1 MLELKLDR
9 VSKQYKQKM
18 VVDRLE
24 YTFRTGVYGLLGEN
38 GAGKTTL
45 LRMAAGVLKPTAGQI
60 LCNQCEI
67 GKLGSAYRMKLGYL
81 PQKFGYY
88 PNFTVWRYMEYLAEL
103 KAVPP
108 ELVKGRIEQ
117 LLGDTGLS
125 GVQSAKIKTLS
136 GGMVR
141 RLGIAQ
147 SLLNDPEI
155 LILDEPTSGLD
166 PKERIRFRNL
176 LSSLGRGR
184 IVLLSSHIV
193 ADIESLA
200 DEILIVKAGRLAEAG
215 SLQEILELAEGKVWE
230 CIVPPGQA
238 ESLNRRVGASS
249 MKQLE
254 DGRVCIRIVS
264 EGRPAGD
271 AVPVSPN
278 LEDVYLYQTMEGG
291 RGV

>member
-1 MLELKLDR
+1 
-9 VSKQYKQKM
+9 
-18 VVDRLE
+18 
-24 YTFRTGVYGLLGEN
+24 
-38 GAGKTTL
+38 
-45 LRMAAGVLKPTAGQI
+45 
-60 LCNQCEI
+60 
-67 GKLGSAYRMKLGYL
+67 MKLGYR

-215 SLQEILELAEGKVWE
+215 SLQEILESAEGKVWE
-230 CIVPPGQA
+230 CTVPPGQA